1 MADPKKGGGGG
12 GAKVGSVHK
21 SGWLGWVA
29 IIALVA
35 LTSRFW
41 TKLIP
46 TSCDFGSSA
55 KTAVASEPKKSE
67 QPKEQQRA
75 VVAVKV
81 KLHPRDWS
89 ESISFAKLKP
99 TQVPDS
105 ARGFFQVN
113 APDWHQYRFW
123 NGKETPWI
131 TKGEQWLGDIPTS
144 TFRLRGQE
152 GEATVLITY
161 VWP

>member
-55 KTAVASEPKKSE
+55 KTAVASESKKPE
-67 QPKEQQRA
+67 QPKEQRV

-89 ESISFAKLKP
+89 RTISVTREKP
-99 TQVPDS
+99 DGVPGN
-105 ARGFFQVN
+105 ARVSCEIDFPG
-113 APDWHQYRFW
+113 WHQLWFW
-123 NGKETPWI
+123 NKAKPESPLRE
-131 TKGEQWLGDIPTS
+131 GERWLGS
-144 TFRLRGQE
+144 VHSGTFRLRGDE
-152 GEATVLITY
+152 GEAIIRLEYI
-161 VWP
+161 WP